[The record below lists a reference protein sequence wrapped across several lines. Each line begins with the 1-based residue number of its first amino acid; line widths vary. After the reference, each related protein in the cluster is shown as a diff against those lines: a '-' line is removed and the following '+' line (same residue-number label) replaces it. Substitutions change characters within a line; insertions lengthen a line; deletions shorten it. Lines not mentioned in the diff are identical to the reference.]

1 MKLTAAS
8 DTNRPST
15 CLHYQQ
21 PSERTPAQWA
31 AYRQPV
37 PWTFGKT
44 RRNSRIFA
52 QRKPKLAH
60 GVHKSVFTSENA
72 RKKVYRPIWRQIT
85 TDILQSEKLHHTHSV
100 SNHRRS
106 NTSSGATEGSKE
118 QHQWPGCLLHPRHR
132 FTWSRT
138 CLKAFRA
145 LPDQKN
151 KGTYSLTSYMK
162 K

>member
-21 PSERTPAQWA
+21 PSERTPAQCA

-60 GVHKSVFTSENA
+60 GVHKSDFTSKNA
-72 RKKVYRPIWRQIT
+72 RKKG
-85 TDILQSEKLHHTHSV
+85 LQTNLTSN
-100 SNHRRS
+100 NHRYTPEREA
-106 NTSSGATEGSKE
+106 SSHTLSVEPPKE
-118 QHQWPGCLLHPRHR
+118 QHLFRSHRRLINGQAVYYIQDIGLHE
-132 FTWSRT
+132 
-138 CLKAFRA
+138 AERA
-145 LPDQKN
+145 
-151 KGTYSLTSYMK
+151 
-162 K
+162 